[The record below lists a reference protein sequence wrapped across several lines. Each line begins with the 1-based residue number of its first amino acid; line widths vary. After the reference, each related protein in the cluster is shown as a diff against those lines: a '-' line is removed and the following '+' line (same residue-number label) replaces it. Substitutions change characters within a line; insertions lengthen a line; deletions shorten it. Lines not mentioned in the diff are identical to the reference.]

1 MIRRFWVL
9 GGVTSAVLLNVY
21 VDYTHERTE
30 CISSAIVSHQCF
42 FFSPLITFSCHHS
55 RHKCLGF
62 SSCGLFLYALFNKT
76 NKCSLWTCIQPSDFD
91 VVSL

>member
-42 FFSPLITFSCHHS
+42 FFF
-55 RHKCLGF
+55 
-62 SSCGLFLYALFNKT
+62 
-76 NKCSLWTCIQPSDFD
+76 PSHYI
-91 VVSL
+91 